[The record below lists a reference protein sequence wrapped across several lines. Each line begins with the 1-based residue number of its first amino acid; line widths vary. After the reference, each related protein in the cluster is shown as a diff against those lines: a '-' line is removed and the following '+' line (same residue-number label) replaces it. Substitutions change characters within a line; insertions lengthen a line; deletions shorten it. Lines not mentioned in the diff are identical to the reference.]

1 MLLAANA
8 AAPNTISP
16 ITAVDRTLLAANA
29 ILSPPL
35 IIIIIIIIIMIMTLF
50 SLYNAGSVIVYTC
63 YTDWHGTAANEF

>member
-35 IIIIIIIIIMIMTLF
+35 IIIMIMIMIMTLF

>member
-35 IIIIIIIIIMIMTLF
+35 IIIIIMTLF

>member
-35 IIIIIIIIIMIMTLF
+35 IIIMIMIMTLF

-63 YTDWHGTAANEF
+63 YTDWHGTAANEL

>member
-35 IIIIIIIIIMIMTLF
+35 IIIMIMIMTLF

>member
-16 ITAVDRTLLAANA
+16 ITAVDRRLLAANA

-35 IIIIIIIIIMIMTLF
+35 IIIIIMTLF

>member
-35 IIIIIIIIIMIMTLF
+35 IIIIIMTLF

-63 YTDWHGTAANEF
+63 YTDWHGTAANEL